1 MSLQRRL
8 TIFFFAVVFVPLTAG
23 SVIVLQ
29 LISEEIR
36 ARRVMALGPVL
47 DLGAVAYTERADV
60 LDEVLDAAIKPRKL
74 SPILADRNTAAL
86 EEYLGTELARADHQ
100 DFMMIVSGRDE
111 IIAYVEQ
118 RPARLTAGLP
128 ELQPSEVVSGEE
140 EGPGY
145 VKLERPLKLEGD
157 RNAFRLVGGFWVDEQ
172 FLDAFSSPE
181 ADLSLVDGRQIVA
194 SSANLGGRRA
204 FDVSFNRHFEV
215 DLAEKV
221 SAEARRISGDLALV
235 ATASESTPGGVG
247 TSIIV
252 SMVGIGL
259 LALLATAFLARALA
273 NLVIQPIREIAE
285 RTQLVAEGRYEP
297 IPVTEK
303 GEVGQLALGFNNMAM
318 QLDQKLNELETS
330 RAELEKSHDA
340 LTSSRDA
347 LEKSHNELQA
357 SRDQLRRAIRR
368 VGDTLRSTHNMSQ
381 IRESILDT
389 AADAVGA
396 DAAIIW
402 NFNHTREELIPVST
416 RGLDSRSLDR
426 VTVGKGVAGLVAE
439 RLGTVVL
446 PAPGGGPTPVLGE
459 PSHPYVIATPVLT
472 EDIATAVLT
481 MYRRDSEFDE
491 GDVETVKFLAEQGG
505 VAMENVILHE
515 DARRLSLTDG
525 LTGVWNVRY
534 LKMQFPQI
542 LATASRFGRNFSVL
556 MLDLDNFKVVNDS
569 YGHQRGDAVLIEFSK
584 RVGETL
590 REVDHFI
597 RYGGEEFLCLLTETS
612 LSGAKAAADKILL
625 AVRSD
630 SFGTPGEEPVD
641 LTVSIGVASYPEHGA
656 SYERLISAADG
667 ALYRAKHDGRD
678 RWRVADGTSPG
689 LRLA

>member
-8 TIFFFAVVFVPLTAG
+8 TIFFFAVVFVPLAAG
-23 SVIVLQ
+23 SVIVLR
-29 LISEEIR
+29 LISDEIR
-36 ARRVMALGPVL
+36 ARRIIALGPVL
-47 DLGAVAYTERADV
+47 DLGTLAYNERADS
-60 LDEVLDAAIKPRKL
+60 LDEALLATIEPRPL
-74 SPILADRNTAAL
+74 APILADRDEPKLEAYLRSAL
-86 EEYLGTELARADHQ
+86 EREEKQ
-100 DFMMIVSGRDE
+100 DFMAVVDSRDRIV
-111 IIAYVEQ
+111 AYVE
-118 RPARLTAGLP
+118 RRTPRLAAGLP
-128 ELQPSEVVSGEE
+128 RIDHSEIVSGEE
-140 EGPGY
+140 VGPGY
-145 VKLERPLKLEGD
+145 VKVAVPINFGGD
-157 RNAFRLVGGFWVDEQ
+157 EIAFRLIGGFWVDQ
-172 FLDAFSSPE
+172 KFFAGFASPE
-181 ADLSLVDGRQIVA
+181 ADLSLVDGRMIVA
-194 SSANLGGRRA
+194 STANLGNTQA
-204 FDVSFNRHFEV
+204 FDVSFNRHFDVE
-215 DLAEKV
+215 LAENV

-235 ATASESTPGGVG
+235 ATSSESAPGGVG
-247 TSIIV
+247 TNIII
-252 SMVGIGL
+252 SMIGIGS

-273 NLVIQPIREIAE
+273 NLVIQPIRELAD

-297 IPVTEK
+297 MPVTEK

-318 QLDQKLNELETS
+318 QLDQKLNELEKS
-330 RAELEKSHDA
+330 RAELERSHDA
-340 LTSSRDA
+340 LRSSRDA

-389 AADAVGA
+389 TADAVGA

-426 VTVGKGVAGLVAE
+426 VAVGKGVAGLVAE

-446 PAPGGGPTPVLGE
+446 PALGGGPTPVLGE
-459 PSHPYVIATPVLT
+459 PSHKYVIATPVLT
-472 EDIATAVLT
+472 EDMATAILT
-481 MYRRDSEFDE
+481 MYRTDSEFDE

-525 LTGVWNVRY
+525 LTGVRNVRY

-542 LATASRFGRNFSVL
+542 LATASRFGRTFSVL
-556 MLDLDNFKVVNDS
+556 MLDLDNFKVVNDT

-612 LSGAKAAADKILL
+612 LSGSKAAADKILL
-625 AVRSD
+625 AVRTEP
-630 SFGTPGEEPVD
+630 FGTPGEEPVD

-678 RWRVADGTSPG
+678 RWRVADGSSPG

>member
-8 TIFFFAVVFVPLTAG
+8 TIFFFAVVFVPLAAG
-23 SVIVLQ
+23 SLIVLQ
-29 LISEEIR
+29 LISDEIR
-36 ARRVMALGPVL
+36 DRRVMALGPVL
-47 DLGAVAYTERADV
+47 NLGTVAYNERADL
-60 LDEVLDAAIKPRKL
+60 LDEALAASIKPREL
-74 SPILADRNTAAL
+74 APILADRNQAAL
-86 EEYLGTELARADHQ
+86 EDYLREALQRVDRQ
-100 DFMMIVSGRDE
+100 DFMAIVGPRDE
-111 IIAYVEQ
+111 IVATVERRAPQ
-118 RPARLTAGLP
+118 LAEGVPPIDRTEVLTGAP
-128 ELQPSEVVSGEE
+128 V
-140 EGPGY
+140 GPGY
-145 VKLERPLKLEGD
+145 VRVHVPLNVVGEGA
-157 RNAFRLVGGFWVDEQ
+157 RYRLVGGFWLDQ
-172 FLDAFSSPE
+172 DFLDRFSSPE
-181 ADLSLVDGRQIVA
+181 ADLSLVDGRSVIA
-194 SSANLGGRRA
+194 STANLGNTRS
-204 FDVSFNRHFEV
+204 FDVSFNRHIEV
-215 DLAEKV
+215 DLAKTV
-221 SAEARRISGDLALV
+221 TAEARRISGDLALV
-235 ATASESTPGGVG
+235 ATSSQSPAAGVG
-247 TSIIV
+247 TNLIV
-252 SMVGIGL
+252 SMVAIGL
-259 LALLATAFLARALA
+259 LALTATALLARALA

-318 QLDQKLNELETS
+318 QLDQKINELETS
-330 RAELEKSHDA
+330 RAELEKSHDE
-340 LTSSRDA
+340 LRSSRDA
-347 LEKSHNELQA
+347 LEKSHNELHA

-389 AADAVGA
+389 TADAVGA

-426 VTVGKGVAGLVAE
+426 VAVGKGVAGLVAE
-439 RLGTVVL
+439 RLGTIVL
-446 PAPGGGPTPVLGE
+446 PAPGGGPTPVRGE
-459 PSHPYVIATPVLT
+459 PSLPYVIGTPVLT

-481 MYRRDSEFDE
+481 MYRSDGEFDE

-556 MLDLDNFKVVNDS
+556 MLDLDNFKVVNDT

-641 LTVSIGVASYPEHGA
+641 LTVSIGVASYPEHGS
-656 SYERLISAADG
+656 SYERLIAAADG

-678 RWRVADGTSPG
+678 RWRVADGSSPG

>member
-1 MSLQRRL
+1 L
-8 TIFFFAVVFVPLTAG
+8 TIFFFAVVFVPLAAG
-23 SVIVLQ
+23 SVIVLR
-29 LISEEIR
+29 LISDEIR
-36 ARRVMALGPVL
+36 ARRVIALGPVL
-47 DLGAVAYTERADV
+47 DLGAVAFNERTNS
-60 LDEVLDAAIKPRKL
+60 LDEALGATIKPRPL
-74 SPILADRNTAAL
+74 APILADRDEARL
-86 EEYLGTELARADHQ
+86 QYYLRRGLDGGGNQ
-100 DFMMIVSGRDE
+100 DFMAVVDSRDE
-111 IIAYVEQ
+111 VVAYVDRRTPQ
-118 RPARLTAGLP
+118 LAAGVRGIDP
-128 ELQPSEVVSGEE
+128 FDIVAGEAV
-140 EGPGY
+140 GTGY
-145 VKLERPLKLEGD
+145 VKVELPLEIQGD
-157 RNAFRLVGGFWVDEQ
+157 GTEFRLVGGFWLDQE
-172 FLDAFSSPE
+172 FLAGFTSQE
-181 ADLSLVDGRQIVA
+181 ANLSLVDGRRVVA
-194 SSANLGGRRA
+194 STANLGNTRA
-204 FDVSFNRHFEV
+204 FDVSFNRHFNI
-215 DLAEKV
+215 DLAETV

-235 ATASESTPGGVG
+235 ATSSESAPGGVG
-247 TSIIV
+247 NNVII

-259 LALLATAFLARALA
+259 LALMATAFLARVLA
-273 NLVIQPIREIAE
+273 NLVMEPVRALAN

-330 RAELEKSHDA
+330 RAELERSHDA
-340 LTSSRDA
+340 LRSSRDA

-416 RGLDSRSLDR
+416 RGLDSRNLDR
-426 VTVGKGVAGLVAE
+426 VSVGKGVAGLVAE
-439 RLGTVVL
+439 RLGTIVL
-446 PAPGGGPTPVLGE
+446 PAPSGGPTPVRGE
-459 PSHPYVIATPVLT
+459 PNHPYVIATPLLT

-481 MYRRDSEFDE
+481 MYRLDGEFDE
-491 GDVETVKFLAEQGG
+491 GDAETVRFLAEQGG

-515 DARRLSLTDG
+515 DARKLSLTDG

-556 MLDLDNFKVVNDS
+556 MLDLDNFKIVNDT
-569 YGHQRGDAVLIEFSK
+569 YGHQRGDAILIEFSK

-630 SFGTPGEEPVD
+630 SFGTSGEELVD
-641 LTVSIGVASYPEHGA
+641 LTVSVGVASYPEHGA